1 MAFRDDGK
9 LVIASWDQDGAV
21 FLVDPNAP
29 PEQRVQRIAEGLHEP
44 LGLTIVDNRIFV
56 LQKQELT
63 ELIDTDGDEVIDRY
77 RAVSYDWPSSTNFH
91 SFAFGLLHKDDDFYF
106 LLAICI
112 LPGGASCPQQ
122 LPTQGKLLRL
132 HSTGELET
140 YASGF
145 RVPNGI
151 AFGPGGDIY
160 VTDNQGDWLPSSKLI
175 HIEEGGFYGS
185 RAVPDEGVMTRTELP
200 PVVWLP
206 QDEVGNSPSQ
216 PLMLTEGPYAGQM
229 IHGDVYNG
237 GVKRVFLEEVAG
249 RQQGAAFHFSAGF
262 QGAVNRLVRGP
273 DGAIYLGEL
282 GNPPNWGEYGKPWYG
297 LERMSWVGNEAF
309 EMLAVKAQ
317 DDGFVIELTQ
327 PLAAGLSC
335 HPPTC
340 W

>member
-1 MAFRDDGK
+1 M
-9 LVIASWDQDGAV
+9 
-21 FLVDPNAP
+21 
-29 PEQRVQRIAEGLHEP
+29 
-44 LGLTIVDNRIFV
+44 
-56 LQKQELT
+56 
-63 ELIDTDGDEVIDRY
+63 
-77 RAVSYDWPSSTNFH
+77 
-91 SFAFGLLHKDDDFYF
+91 
-106 LLAICI
+106 
-112 LPGGASCPQQ
+112 
-122 LPTQGKLLRL
+122 
-132 HSTGELET
+132 ET

-175 HIEEGGFYGS
+175 RVEEGGFYGS
-185 RAVPDEGVMTRTELP
+185 RAVPDEGVMTREELP

-216 PLMLTEGPYAGQM
+216 PLLLTEGPYAGQM

-237 GVKRVFLEEVAG
+237 GVKRVFLEEVEG
-249 RQQGAAFHFSAGF
+249 RQQGAVFHFSAGF

-327 PLAAGLSC
+327 PLAAGLELSPADVLVKQWFY
-335 HPPTC
+335 HPNEQYGGPKYDETVLAVSSVEVARGPPQPAPAHSGPEGGLRGLPAPR
-340 W
+340 